1 MFNWWHQGWYWI
13 YLTFFKTRSLEKQAA
28 TLSETQALQVFLQA
42 YCVLSLVSLAC
53 LSFVGLSVE
62 VLGYTFNWDQACQQL
77 VGELVGGLVFGLGLV
92 LFDEA
97 LVFVLGLVL
106 VVGLSFGLL
115 GGLLGRLVEEGLV
128 GGLSLGLILMLSFGL
143 LAGLGLGL
151 ILVLSLGLVVGLVVG
166 LFEEN
171 LVVGLVVGLVGGLVG
186 GLVRG
191 LVGGVVVGVVV
202 GLVGGLVGGLSESIR
217 YALYYLIIFIPSFAF
232 VYFRPLYIPI
242 HLWQYQQ
249 SKNNRNPFP
258 AFNKSPIQWDEMIHM
273 PLPYM
278 QAWLVHLARYD
289 QAQGIAAIEF
299 IANERPIERKA
310 AFKAL
315 VIILGDDLTQTKNL
329 PDLFKLK
336 VFFKRFPNEDKAL
349 PVGLND
355 ARQHFNR
362 ISELAQD
369 YLNRQTLTGQQ
380 QVLKELQT
388 QLQAFHDLMKL
399 TPTPVG
405 TTFQP
410 HAARWLQMLAAEQ
423 TQLQAQAEFNPLP
436 NPYIAGNPLQARDQ
450 HLFVGRRDL
459 LLALEEH
466 ILNTQQKPSLLLYGR
481 RRTGKSSTLLN
492 LPQSR
497 FESVYI
503 DCQDSRWHESDQAF
517 CYNLAK
523 AVFETLFKSGSLAGL
538 HQPKLEQYEKN
549 TFTQLD
555 TFLEAAQKLAEQRSK
570 RILLAFDEYEALEDA
585 VINQYISER
594 VLGKLRNL
602 IQHHPMIV
610 VLVSGSHRFEELPRI
625 NWANYLI
632 NTHLLELSFL
642 APSAARELL
651 TQPVPELRYAE
662 GVVETIIQATHCQ
675 PYLLQMVAS
684 ELVNYLNSQKRSL
697 ASLDD
702 LELAFS
708 KILKSAS
715 AYFTDTWRK
724 DNSPEEQAILRAL
737 AQGNHLSETNAALLQ
752 GLIRKE
758 LVERVGDTY
767 QLAVPL
773 FARWIREN
781 Q

>member
-1 MFNWWHQGWYWI
+1 MFNWWHEGLNWI
-13 YLTFFKTRSLEKQAA
+13 YLTFFRIRLLEEYYA
-28 TLSETQALQVFLQA
+28 TLGKLQTTKVFLSG
-42 YCVLSLVSLAC
+42 YLVVSLVYFGCLSLV
-53 LSFVGLSVE
+53 GMSVE
-62 VLGYTFNWDQACQQL
+62 VLDYYFFWNKAYEGLVVGLTVGLFFELAVGLFFGLAVGLTVGWLLGLVFGLIGGVVLGLTKGVVLGLTEGVVLGL
-77 VGELVGGLVFGLGLV
+77 VGGIVFGLILVLIGGIVRGLVFGLVGGLVFGLLIWP
-92 LFDEA
+92 DQ
-97 LVFVLGLVL
+97 
-106 VVGLSFGLL
+106 SLL
-115 GGLLGRLVEEGLV
+115 TFTR
-128 GGLSLGLILMLSFGL
+128 
-143 LAGLGLGL
+143 
-151 ILVLSLGLVVGLVVG
+151 
-166 LFEEN
+166 
-171 LVVGLVVGLVGGLVG
+171 
-186 GLVRG
+186 
-191 LVGGVVVGVVV
+191 
-202 GLVGGLVGGLSESIR
+202 
-217 YALYYLIIFIPSFAF
+217 YYLIVFIPSFTF
-232 VYFRPLYIPI
+232 IYFRIFYIPI
-242 HLWQYQQ
+242 HIWQYRSSQ
-249 SKNNRNPFP
+249 KNINPFL
-258 AFNKSPIQWDEMIHM
+258 AFNNSLIQSDEMIKI

-289 QAQGIAAIEF
+289 QDQGIATIEF

-310 AFKAL
+310 ALKAL
-315 VIILGDDLTQTKNL
+315 VIVLGDDLTQTKTL

-349 PVGLND
+349 PMGLND

-369 YLNRQTLTGQQ
+369 YLNRQTFTGQQ

-388 QLQAFHDLMKL
+388 HMQAFHDLMKL
-399 TPTPVG
+399 TPAPVG

-410 HAARWLQMLAAEQ
+410 HASRWLQMLAAEQ

-459 LLALEEH
+459 LLALEAH

-523 AVFETLFKSGSLAGL
+523 AVFETLFKSGSLLGL
-538 HQPKLEQYEKN
+538 HQPKFEQYEKN
-549 TFTQLD
+549 AFTQLD
-555 TFLEAAQKLAEQRSK
+555 AFLEPAQKLAEQRSK

-585 VINQYISER
+585 MINQYISER

-642 APSAARELL
+642 APSAAHELL
-651 TQPVPELRYAE
+651 TQPVPELSYAE
-662 GVVETIIQATHCQ
+662 GVVEAIIQATHCQ

-702 LELAFS
+702 VELAFS
-708 KILKSAS
+708 KTLTSAA

-724 DNSPEEQAILRAL
+724 DNSPEEQVILRAL

-758 LVERVGDTY
+758 LVARVGDTY

>member
-1 MFNWWHQGWYWI
+1 MFNWWHEGLHWV
-13 YLTFFKTRSLEKQAA
+13 YLIFFKPILMIEESEKLINLQKSLILLKSYLVF
-28 TLSETQALQVFLQA
+28 TLICISLLNIIGCLFVFFGYPFHWGISYKKLFI
-42 YCVLSLVSLAC
+42 SLVISSIVMLIFSLIGR
-53 LSFVGLSVE
+53 LKKEKINIF
-62 VLGYTFNWDQACQQL
+62 
-77 VGELVGGLVFGLGLV
+77 GGILISGLGTV
-92 LFDEA
+92 LC
-97 LVFVLGLVL
+97 LG
-106 VVGLSFGLL
+106 FG
-115 GGLLGRLVEEGLV
+115 
-128 GGLSLGLILMLSFGL
+128 
-143 LAGLGLGL
+143 
-151 ILVLSLGLVVGLVVG
+151 
-166 LFEEN
+166 
-171 LVVGLVVGLVGGLVG
+171 
-186 GLVRG
+186 
-191 LVGGVVVGVVV
+191 GGVVFGITGSVENELTRDLVAGL
-202 GLVGGLVGGLSESIR
+202 LVGIGVGFTNGLICATSVRKKRLFLIHLIEISLLGSPILLLSNESSFLR
-217 YALYYLIIFIPSFAF
+217 FTSYALFTSIPIIILIC
-232 VYFRPLYIPI
+232 FRPFYIPI
-242 HLWQYQQ
+242 HLFKYWL
-249 SKNNRNPFP
+249 SKKSRDPFT
-258 AFNKSPIQWDEMIHM
+258 AFNNSPIQWDEMIGM

-278 QAWLVHLARYD
+278 KHWIVHLVRSDSTKGWDALV
-289 QAQGIAAIEF
+289 F
-299 IANERPIERKA
+299 IASKRPVERKA
-310 AFKAL
+310 ALRAF
-315 VIILGDDLTQTKNL
+315 VIILSDQFTSIKAL
-329 PDLFKLK
+329 PDLITLNG
-336 VFFKRFPNEDKAL
+336 VELDNDDEAL
-349 PVGLND
+349 PKGFNN
-355 ARQHFNR
+355 ARQHLNR

-369 YLNRQTLTGQQ
+369 YLNRQTFTGQQ
-380 QVLKELQT
+380 QVLKELQI
-388 QLQAFHDLMKL
+388 QMQAFHDLMKL
-399 TPTPVG
+399 TPAPVG

-410 HAARWLQMLAAEQ
+410 HAARWLQMLATEQ
-423 TQLQAQAEFNPLP
+423 TKLQAQAQFNPLP
-436 NPYIAGNPLQARDQ
+436 NPYVAGNPLQARDQ

-523 AVFETLFKSGSLAGL
+523 AVFEALFKSGSLAGL

-549 TFTQLD
+549 AFTQLD
-555 TFLEAAQKLAEQRSK
+555 AFLEPAQKLAEQRSK

-585 VINQYISER
+585 MINQYISER

-632 NTHLLELSFL
+632 NTHMLELSFL
-642 APSAARELL
+642 APSAAHELL
-651 TQPVPELRYAE
+651 TQPVPELSYAE
-662 GVVETIIQATHCQ
+662 GVLEAIIQATHCQ

-702 LELAFS
+702 VELAFS
-708 KILKSAS
+708 KTLKKAA

-724 DNSPEEQAILRAL
+724 DNSPEEQIILRAF
-737 AQGNHLSETNAALLQ
+737 AQGSHLSETHAALLQ

-758 LVERVGDTY
+758 LVEQVGDTY

>member
-1 MFNWWHQGWYWI
+1 MSNWWHEGLQT
-13 YLTFFKTRSLEKQAA
+13 YLALFKTRTIDDFTKHQVLI
-28 TLSETQALQVFLQA
+28 VFLKT
-42 YCVLSLVSLAC
+42 YLILSV
-53 LSFVGLSVE
+53 LSFVTLTVTGVVIDGSGYLFDWGSAYKKMISGLIFGLLFGLLVGLGRKWDEELSVLISE
-62 VLGYTFNWDQACQQL
+62 EWNEKIVFGLIFGLLEGLAFGIVFGLFFGL
-77 VGELVGGLVFGLGLV
+77 VVGLIFGLIIGLVFGLGAGLLFGLVVKLVEGLIFGVFFGLTIGFLV
-92 LFDEA
+92 LFNRD
-97 LVFVLGLVL
+97 
-106 VVGLSFGLL
+106 LSDLTDYYLYYSIAFLPSFLL
-115 GGLLGRLVEEGLV
+115 G
-128 GGLSLGLILMLSFGL
+128 
-143 LAGLGLGL
+143 
-151 ILVLSLGLVVGLVVG
+151 
-166 LFEEN
+166 
-171 LVVGLVVGLVGGLVG
+171 
-186 GLVRG
+186 
-191 LVGGVVVGVVV
+191 
-202 GLVGGLVGGLSESIR
+202 
-217 YALYYLIIFIPSFAF
+217 
-232 VYFRPLYIPI
+232 YFRIFYIPI
-242 HLWQYQQ
+242 HIWQYRS
-249 SKNNRNPFP
+249 SKNNHNPIP
-258 AFNKSPIQWDEMIHM
+258 AFNKSPIQWDEMIKT

-315 VIILGDDLTQTKNL
+315 VIVLGDDLTHANTL

-349 PVGLND
+349 PIGLND

-369 YLNRQTLTGQQ
+369 YLNRQTFTGQQ
-380 QVLKELQT
+380 QVLKELHT
-388 QLQAFHDLMKL
+388 QLHEFHDLMKL
-399 TPTPVG
+399 TPSPVG

-410 HAARWLQMLAAEQ
+410 HAAHWLQMLAEEQ
-423 TQLQAQAEFNPLP
+423 TKLQAQAQFNPLP

-459 LLALEEH
+459 LLALEEQ

-523 AVFETLFKSGSLAGL
+523 AIFEALFKNGSLVGL
-538 HQPKLEQYEKN
+538 HQPKIQQYETN
-549 TFTQLD
+549 AFTQLD
-555 TFLEAAQKLAEQRSK
+555 TFLEPAQKLAEQRSK

-585 VINQYISER
+585 VIRKDISER

-610 VLVSGSHRFEELPRI
+610 VLVSGSHRFEELPQI
-625 NWANYLI
+625 NWENYLI
-632 NTHLLELSFL
+632 NTYLLELSFL
-642 APSAARELL
+642 APSAAQELL
-651 TQPVPELRYAE
+651 TKPVPELTYAE
-662 GVVETIIQATHCQ
+662 DVVEAIIQATHSQ
-675 PYLLQMVAS
+675 PYLLQAVAS

-702 LELAFS
+702 LELALS
-708 KILKSAS
+708 KTLKSAA

-724 DNSPEEQAILRAL
+724 DNNPEEQIILRAL
-737 AQGNHLSETNAALLQ
+737 AEGTELSQTHTALLQ

>member
-1 MFNWWHQGWYWI
+1 MLKWWSDSWYWF
-13 YLTFFKTRSLEKQAA
+13 YLTLFKTNTLESKSKKILSSQAMMIFFKFYLFFSIFFILLII
-28 TLSETQALQVFLQA
+28 LSGIFNNLLGNFF
-42 YCVLSLVSLAC
+42 YWK
-53 LSFVGLSVE
+53 LSFKIAFISIIAGSVGGIYCLRYELSSGLILGLSFI
-62 VLGYTFNWDQACQQL
+62 LGFEFISGVIIGLKGSNGFGIDLGLSGGIIFGIIFSLTTPKDKFL
-77 VGELVGGLVFGLGLV
+77 FLGLVFGLTAG
-92 LFDEA
+92 F
-97 LVFVLGLVL
+97 
-106 VVGLSFGLL
+106 FGK
-115 GGLLGRLVEEGLV
+115 E
-128 GGLSLGLILMLSFGL
+128 
-143 LAGLGLGL
+143 
-151 ILVLSLGLVVGLVVG
+151 
-166 LFEEN
+166 
-171 LVVGLVVGLVGGLVG
+171 
-186 GLVRG
+186 
-191 LVGGVVVGVVV
+191 
-202 GLVGGLVGGLSESIR
+202 SESIN
-217 YALYYLIIFIPSFAF
+217 YVLWYLLSLTSTFLILYLRPFYL
-232 VYFRPLYIPI
+232 PI
-242 HLWQYQQ
+242 HLVQYWY
-249 SKNNRNPFP
+249 SKKSQNPYKIFRY
-258 AFNKSPIQWDEMIHM
+258 SPIHWDEMIHL

-278 QAWLVHLARYD
+278 YAWLVHLARYD

-299 IANERPIERKA
+299 IANERPVERKT

-315 VIILGDDLTQTKNL
+315 VIILGDDLAHANTL

-336 VFFKRFPNEDKAL
+336 EFFKRFPNEDKAL
-349 PVGLND
+349 PIGLNE

-369 YLNRQTLTGQQ
+369 YLNRQTFTGQQ
-380 QVLKELQT
+380 QVLKELHT
-388 QLQAFHDLMKL
+388 QMHEFHDLMKL
-399 TPTPVG
+399 TPAPVG
-405 TTFQP
+405 TAFQP

-423 TQLQAQAEFNPLP
+423 TKLQAQAQFNPLP

-459 LLALEEH
+459 LLALEEL

-523 AVFETLFKSGSLAGL
+523 AVFEALFKSGSLAGL
-538 HQPKLEQYEKN
+538 NQPKLEQYEKN
-549 TFTQLD
+549 AFTQLD
-555 TFLEAAQKLAEQRSK
+555 AFLEPAQKLAEQRSK

-585 VINQYISER
+585 VLNQYISER

-610 VLVSGSHRFEELPRI
+610 VLVSGGHRFEELPRI

-642 APSAARELL
+642 APSAAHELL
-651 TQPVPELRYAE
+651 TQPVPELSYAE
-662 GVVETIIQATHCQ
+662 GVVEAIIQATHCQ
-675 PYLLQMVAS
+675 PYLLQAVAS

-702 LELAFS
+702 VELAFS
-708 KILKSAS
+708 KTLKKAA

-724 DNSPEEQAILRAL
+724 DNSPEEQVILRAF
-737 AQGNHLSETNAALLQ
+737 AQGTHLSETNAALLQ

-758 LVERVGDTY
+758 LVEQVDDTY

>member
-1 MFNWWHQGWYWI
+1 MFNWWHDCLHPPLVLFKTRTIDDFTRYQVLI
-13 YLTFFKTRSLEKQAA
+13 IFFKTYLI
-28 TLSETQALQVFLQA
+28 LSV
-42 YCVLSLVSLAC
+42 
-53 LSFVGLSVE
+53 LSFVALTVTGLVIDG
-62 VLGYTFNWDQACQQL
+62 LGYLFNWGSAYKKLITGLIIGLL
-77 VGELVGGLVFGLGLV
+77 VGLIFELSRKWDSELSDVISGEWNEKIVFGLI
-92 LFDEA
+92 
-97 LVFVLGLVL
+97 
-106 VVGLSFGLL
+106 FGLL
-115 GGLLGRLVEEGLV
+115 EGLAF
-128 GGLSLGLILMLSFGL
+128 GAIFGL
-143 LAGLGLGL
+143 FF
-151 ILVLSLGLVVGLVVG
+151 GLVVGLTFGFIIG
-166 LFEEN
+166 LVFGISAG
-171 LVVGLVVGLVGGLVG
+171 LIFGLVVKLVEGLIFGVAFGLVIGFLV
-186 GLVRG
+186 LFNRD
-191 LVGGVVVGVVV
+191 
-202 GLVGGLVGGLSESIR
+202 LSDLTE
-217 YALYYLIIFIPSFAF
+217 YYLYYSIAFLPTFLLGYLRIF
-232 VYFRPLYIPI
+232 YIPI
-242 HLWQYQQ
+242 HIWQYQR
-249 SKNNRNPFP
+249 SKNTRNPFP
-258 AFNKSPIQWDEMIHM
+258 AFNKSPIQWDEMIKM

-289 QAQGIAAIEF
+289 QTQGIAAIEF
-299 IANERPIERKA
+299 IANARPVERKA

-315 VIILGDDLTQTKNL
+315 VIILGDDLIHANTL
-329 PDLFKLK
+329 PDLFKLRS
-336 VFFKRFPNEDKAL
+336 FFSHFPNEDKAL

-355 ARQHFNR
+355 ARQHCDH

-380 QVLKELQT
+380 QVLKELHTQMQT
-388 QLQAFHDLMKL
+388 FHDLMKL
-399 TPTPVG
+399 TSIPVG

-410 HAARWLQMLAAEQ
+410 HTARWLQMLADEQ
-423 TQLQAQAEFNPLP
+423 TKLQAQAPFNPLP

-466 ILNTQQKPSLLLYGR
+466 ILNTQQKTSLLLYGR

-497 FESVYI
+497 FEPVYI

-523 AVFETLFKSGSLAGL
+523 AIFEALFKNGSLVGL
-538 HQPKLEQYEKN
+538 NQPKLEQYEKN
-549 TFTQLD
+549 AFTQLD
-555 TFLEAAQKLAEQRSK
+555 IFLETAQKLIEQRKK

-585 VINQYISER
+585 VIRKDISER

-602 IQHHPMIV
+602 IQHHSMIV
-610 VLVSGSHRFEELPRI
+610 VLVSGSHRFDELLRI

-642 APSAARELL
+642 APSAAQELL
-651 TQPVPELRYAE
+651 SQPVPELMYAE
-662 GVVETIIQATHCQ
+662 GVVEAIIQATHCQ
-675 PYLLQMVAS
+675 PYLLQAVAS
-684 ELVNYLNSQKRSL
+684 ELINYLNQQKCTFAEL
-697 ASLDD
+697 NH
-702 LELAFS
+702 LEIALI
-708 KILKSAS
+708 KTLKSAS

-724 DNSPEEQAILRAL
+724 DNSSEEQAILRAL
-737 AQGNHLSETNAALLQ
+737 AEGTDLSVAHSTLLQ